1 MHVLRRSIAMDLLQQ
16 GIETIEIYLHAS
28 MAMRG
33 ATDLRDG
40 CFDKD
45 RMIDLAQEMLEAGT
59 QQGLAL
65 TRIIAVSR

>member
-1 MHVLRRSIAMDLLQQ
+1 MVFDACAASLHRYGSAPA
-16 GIETIEIYLHAS
+16 GIETS

-45 RMIDLAQEMLEAGT
+45 PMIDLAQEMLEAGT
-59 QQGLAL
+59 RQGFAL